1 MTLYKQH
8 VQSRK
13 SETHQNPVSKLVEAL
28 NVKMGIQMKSFCM
41 SWCLGST
48 VPNGVGNTWLC
59 TDASVTAHE
68 NLGSDIS
75 MIGKIRNEDD
85 TNPS

>member
-1 MTLYKQH
+1 
-8 VQSRK
+8 
-13 SETHQNPVSKLVEAL
+13 
-28 NVKMGIQMKSFCM
+28 
-41 SWCLGST
+41 LGST
-48 VPNGVGNTWLC
+48 VPNGVGNNGFAQMLQL
-59 TDASVTAHE
+59 VTAHE